1 MRVNRTV
8 INVAILLAIAAFVAI
23 VPAGGWGANFVVQLI
38 ALAFL
43 AAMAWIAS
51 RLYREHRVAV
61 YSLGTQRRAIVYGAV
76 AAAVVTLTAG
86 PQLRETGGGTVVFL
100 LLLAGCAFALYRVF
114 RSTRTY

>member
-1 MRVNRTV
+1 
-8 INVAILLAIAAFVAI
+8 
-23 VPAGGWGANFVVQLI
+23 
-38 ALAFL
+38 
-43 AAMAWIAS
+43 
-51 RLYREHRVAV
+51 
-61 YSLGTQRRAIVYGAV
+61 VYGAV